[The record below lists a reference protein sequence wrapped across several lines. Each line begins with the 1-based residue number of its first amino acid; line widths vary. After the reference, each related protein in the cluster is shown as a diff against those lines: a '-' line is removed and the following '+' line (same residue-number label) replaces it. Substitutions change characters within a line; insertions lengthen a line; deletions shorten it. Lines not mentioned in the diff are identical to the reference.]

1 MGRGDGGASRIRH
14 ELVQDLIEHHGKG
27 AYTYALQRIDQY
39 EGDEMIVGMW
49 RKVLEELDEHFK
61 GEANESIGM
70 E

>member
-1 MGRGDGGASRIRH
+1 MGDGGYSRIRH
-14 ELVQDLIEHHGKG
+14 GLVQDLIEQHGKG

-49 RKVLEELDEHFK
+49 RTVIEDLDKHFK
-61 GEANESIGM
+61 GEANESIRM